1 MFHAVL
7 FLYHRTKILFPIVG
21 PHNSPDSGA
30 SLKQRQSP
38 HLWDIRSYSLTHGKL
53 LVKARRICIKKKTL
67 SKRGINFF
75 QKLLRRYLLD
85 AMSSTDRDQSFHPCE
100 RKNVPLFISS
110 LRTMRQT
117 GHVQSRVSR
126 RNFKF
131 DFKFTRRT
139 DVLNKFPRN
148 VRRSFLVDLRHIE
161 DIYIRFPTN

>member
-1 MFHAVL
+1 MGYTQL
-7 FLYHRTKILFPIVG
+7 FAHPREIARES
-21 PHNSPDSGA
+21 SPYMY
-30 SLKQRQSP
+30 K
-38 HLWDIRSYSLTHGKL
+38 
-53 LVKARRICIKKKTL
+53 KKKTL

-100 RKNVPLFISS
+100 RKNVPLPISS

-148 VRRSFLVDLRHIE
+148 IRRSFLADLRHIE